1 MKTRPGQQ
9 MDTDP
14 RNADP
19 MPRHALRANP
29 FRALAMRGRH
39 GLAVAAALA
48 LALLAGCSALPDKPV
63 RPTQF
68 DFGPGATADA
78 PADRRAPLP
87 PLALADVDAAG
98 PLDAASAVLYRL
110 LYADG
115 QQLKPYAQA
124 RWSMPPTQ
132 LVRQRL
138 RERLSQRRAVLNAGE
153 SAALLRTDGTQPL
166 VLRIDL
172 EEFTQL
178 FQSPA
183 ASTGLVRLRVT
194 VIDNTPAGEKLLA
207 QRMFIAQK
215 PAPSADA
222 AGGARALAEATD
234 AVATDLEQWL
244 ESVAR

>member
-1 MKTRPGQQ
+1 MNDMQGHSMRTPG
-9 MDTDP
+9 
-14 RNADP
+14 
-19 MPRHALRANP
+19 LGNP
-29 FRALAMRGRH
+29 SHKRIAAT
-39 GLAVAAALA
+39 VAALA
-48 LALLAGCSALPDKPV
+48 FMLLAGCSALPDKPV

-68 DFGPGATADA
+68 DFGPGAIADA

-87 PLALADVDAAG
+87 PLALADVDAPG
-98 PLDAASAVLYRL
+98 PLDAASAVVYRL

-115 QQLKPYAQA
+115 QQLRPYAQA

-153 SAALLRTDGTQPL
+153 SAALLRTDGTLPL

-172 EEFTQL
+172 EEFSHL

-215 PAPSADA
+215 PAASADA
-222 AGGARALAEATD
+222 AGGVRALAEATD
-234 AVATDLEQWL
+234 TVAADLEQWL
-244 ESVAR
+244 ETVAR